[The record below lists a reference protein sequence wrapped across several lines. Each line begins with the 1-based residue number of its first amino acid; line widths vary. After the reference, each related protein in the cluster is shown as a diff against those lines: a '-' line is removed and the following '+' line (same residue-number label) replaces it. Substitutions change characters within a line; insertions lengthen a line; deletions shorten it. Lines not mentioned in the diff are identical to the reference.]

1 MKYKN
6 LYTIILLVIASLVL
20 SWDVAFIVREA
31 TATAPGY
38 PFVYYSSILQRFLIR
53 ESSADNKLTHKD
65 TEGNRYTRE
74 QYDSLTPLLSYRQLM
89 LTNSLPDSLFGIALE
104 PPVLRSKTVSWR
116 YNPLYI
122 HQPVMPLYIMYE
134 SMSGRASIES
144 PNDVFRFGNRIEF
157 IDKFTNT
164 VNEEK
169 SQRFQDKLEKAH
181 FAFPA
186 RRVWGNLSAR
196 KPYDEG
202 YFALDNNGALFHL
215 KMVNGRPYVRNTG
228 AGDTI
233 DIAYFGIQEVSDK
246 SIYGFLVSRR
256 GDLYTLNTGGYSLTK
271 FDIPPIDIH
280 THSVMLLG
288 NVLYWIVGVN
298 TPESN
303 TSYVLNAATLQQHDA
318 PCTVPAQ
325 ENKWHTAASW
335 LFPVYVGF
343 SGKHTGFVVP
353 EVKINFGVS
362 LVISHLLFFAYLFT
376 VGRKDGRRKAPVR
389 LANACVII
397 LFGIPGLI
405 ASLIIK

>member
-6 LYTIILLVIASLVL
+6 TYTIILLVVTSLVL
-20 SWDVAFIVREA
+20 SWGMAVVVREA

-38 PFVYYSSILQRFLIR
+38 PFVYYSAILQRFLIR
-53 ESSADNKLTHKD
+53 EASADNKLTHVD

-74 QYDSLTPLLSYRQLM
+74 QYDALTPLLSYRQLM
-89 LTNSLPDSLFGIALE
+89 LTNTMPDSLFGVALE
-104 PPVLRSKTVSWR
+104 PHVLRSKTLTWR
-116 YNPLYI
+116 YNPRYI

-144 PNDVFRFGNRIEF
+144 PDDVFRFTDRIEF
-157 IDKFTNT
+157 INKFTNT

-169 SQRFQDKLEKAH
+169 SHLFQARLEKED

-186 RRVWGNLSAR
+186 RQVWGNLSAR

-202 YFALDNNGALFHL
+202 YFALDQKGRLFHV

-228 AGDTI
+228 AGDTL
-233 DIAYFGIQEVSDK
+233 DIAYFGILEVADK
-246 SIYGFLVSRR
+246 RIYGFVVSAA
-256 GDLYTLNTGGYSLTK
+256 GSLYTLNTDGYSLTQ
-271 FDIPPIDIH
+271 FDIPPINIH

-288 NVLYWIVGVN
+288 NLLYWMVGVN
-298 TPESN
+298 TPERH
-303 TSYVLNAATLQQHDA
+303 TSYVLDAATLKQHDA
-318 PCTVPAQ
+318 PYTVTAQ

-343 SGKHTGFVVP
+343 SGKSTDYIVP
-353 EVKINFGVS
+353 ELKINFGVA
-362 LVISHLLFFAYLFT
+362 LFISHLMFFAYLFT
-376 VGRKDGRRKAPVR
+376 VGRKNGKRKIPMR
-389 LANACVII
+389 LANAFVII

>member
-1 MKYKN
+1 MKQ
-6 LYTIILLVIASLVL
+6 LHTIILLVVTSFVL
-20 SWDVAFIVREA
+20 SWGVAVIVRAA
-31 TATAPGY
+31 TATPPRY

-53 ESSADNKLTHKD
+53 ESSPDNNLTHKD

-89 LTNSLPDSLFGIALE
+89 LTNTLPDSLFGIALE
-104 PPVLRSKTVSWR
+104 PPVLRAKTLTWR
-116 YNPLYI
+116 YNPVYI
-122 HQPVMPLYIMYE
+122 HQPVLPLYLMYE
-134 SMSGRASIES
+134 SMSGRATIES

-157 IDKFTNT
+157 VDKFTNT

-169 SQRFQDKLEKAH
+169 SQQFQAKLEKER

-202 YFALDNNGALFHL
+202 YFVLDNNGALFHM

-228 AGDTI
+228 AGDSI
-233 DIAYFGIQEVSDK
+233 DIAYFGILEVSDK
-246 SIYGFLVSRR
+246 SIYGFIVGRL
-256 GDLYTLNTGGYSLTK
+256 GDLYTLNTDGYTLTK

-280 THSVMLLG
+280 THSVMLMG

-303 TSYVLNAATLQQHDA
+303 TSYVLDVATLRQHDA
-318 PCTVPAQ
+318 PYTVMAK

-343 SGKHTGFVVP
+343 SNKYTDFIMP
-353 EVKINFGVS
+353 ELKINFGVS

-376 VGRKDGRRKAPVR
+376 VGRRGAKRKIPVR
-389 LANACVII
+389 LANAFVII

>member
-1 MKYKN
+1 MKQ
-6 LYTIILLVIASLVL
+6 LHTIILLVVTSLVL
-20 SWDVAFIVREA
+20 SWGVAVIVREA
-31 TATAPGY
+31 TATPPRY
-38 PFVYYSSILQRFLIR
+38 PFVYYSSLLQRFLIR
-53 ESSADNKLTHKD
+53 ESSADNKSTHKD

-89 LTNSLPDSLFGIALE
+89 LTNTMPDSLFGIALE
-104 PPVLRSKTVSWR
+104 PHVLRSKTLTWR

-122 HQPVMPLYIMYE
+122 HQPAMPLYLMYE
-134 SMSGRASIES
+134 SMSGRTTLES
-144 PNDVFRFGNRIEF
+144 PDDVFRLAGRIEF

-169 SQRFQDKLEKAH
+169 SRQFQARLEREN

-186 RRVWGNLSAR
+186 RQVWGNLSAR

-202 YFALDNNGALFHL
+202 YFALDNNGALFHV

-233 DIAYFGIQEVSDK
+233 DIVYFGILEVSDR
-246 SIYGFLVSRR
+246 SIYGFIVGRR
-256 GDLYTLNTGGYSLTK
+256 GDLYTLNTGGYSLTR

-280 THSVMLLG
+280 AHSVMLMG

-303 TSYVLNAATLQQHDA
+303 TSYVLDAATLKQHDA
-318 PCTVPAQ
+318 PWTVMAK

-335 LFPVYVGF
+335 LFPVYVDF
-343 SGKHTGFVVP
+343 SNKHSDFIMPTLKVH
-353 EVKINFGVS
+353 FGVS

-376 VGRKDGRRKAPVR
+376 VGRRGAKRKIPVR
-389 LANACVII
+389 LANAFVII
-397 LFGIPGLI
+397 LFGIPGLL

>member
-1 MKYKN
+1 MKQ
-6 LYTIILLVIASLVL
+6 LHTIILLVVTSFVL
-20 SWDVAFIVREA
+20 SWGVAVLVREA
-31 TATAPGY
+31 TATPPRY
-38 PFVYYSSILQRFLIR
+38 PFVYYSSLLQRFLIR

-89 LTNSLPDSLFGIALE
+89 LTNTMPDSLFGMALE
-104 PPVLRSKTVSWR
+104 PPVLRSKTLTWR

-134 SMSGRASIES
+134 SMSGRTTIES
-144 PNDVFRFGNRIEF
+144 PDDVFRFAGRIEF

-169 SQRFQDKLEKAH
+169 SKQFQARLEKEN

-186 RRVWGNLSAR
+186 QRVWGNLSAR

-202 YFALDNNGALFHL
+202 YFVLDNNGALFHV

-233 DIAYFGIQEVSDK
+233 DIAYFGILEVSDK
-246 SIYGFLVSRR
+246 SIYGFIVGRH
-256 GDLYTLNTGGYSLTK
+256 GDLYTLNTGGYSLTR

-280 THSVMLLG
+280 THSVMLMG

-303 TSYVLNAATLQQHDA
+303 TSYVLDVATLKQHDA
-318 PCTVPAQ
+318 PCTVMAK
-325 ENKWHTAASW
+325 ENKWHAASSW
-335 LFPVYVGF
+335 LFPVYVSF
-343 SGKHTGFVVP
+343 SNKYSDFIMP
-353 EVKINFGVS
+353 ELKVHFGVS

-376 VGRKDGRRKAPVR
+376 VGRRGAKRKVPVR
-389 LANACVII
+389 LANAFVII